1 MKDKMIAPCGTKCAT
16 CKDYPYNCRGCCPL
30 KGKVYW
36 TEYVGVE
43 ICPLYDCPI
52 NQHEYTTCAECENIP
67 CQKWFDL
74 KDPAVT
80 DEAFEKEIQE
90 RLNTLKEFQ

>member
-1 MKDKMIAPCGTKCAT
+1 MNDKVISPCGTRCVS
-16 CKDYPYNCRGCCPL
+16 CNDYPDNCKGCYAI

-36 TEYVGVE
+36 TEYVGIEV
-43 ICPLYDCPI
+43 CPLYDCPI
-52 NQHEYTTCAECENIP
+52 NQHGYNTCADCENIP

-80 DEAFEKEIQE
+80 DKAFEQEIQE
-90 RLNTLKEFQ
+90 RLNTLKEL